1 MDWIRRLNS
10 TLHQQAQQARLPF
23 RISKAKQVRSNWCD
37 HQPPRRPGTSTC
49 LLDMSHVAAD
59 GEQGR
64 RFHALVT
71 LLHRSG
77 YDLWLTPRLSFL
89 QTGHKPFKGWAIQTT
104 RVYDPDSSP
113 ERFDL
118 CLSDRHP
125 AHPLADR
132 TLRVSTS
139 LRRGLNADEIPLPYS
154 CYPAVWQ
161 NREDDRFEAYREGD
175 RRWRVFFGG
184 YFQQKA
190 YQKIRKYT
198 VRPMI
203 NRHDVVHT
211 LIHAYGQRTTRIE
224 SDSQLLAM
232 QSRGDDGFV
241 LIDST
246 RYRLAADEW
255 LGSLANAQFFV
266 AAPGGDYPLC
276 HNCVEALAVGTI
288 PIVQYGSLFHPAL
301 SDGKNCLAYESTSDL
316 RRLIDRIDRMA
327 PEQIESLRRGA
338 IEYFEDHLSP
348 KAFRRKIEQ
357 SDANGL
363 HVFPYLA
370 KPAAA

>member
-10 TLHQQAQQARLPF
+10 ALHQQAQQARLPF
-23 RISKAKQVRSNWCD
+23 RIGKAKRVRASWCD
-37 HQPPRRPGTSTC
+37 QQPSTRPGNPAC
-49 LLDMSHVAAD
+49 LLDLSHVAAD

-77 YDLWLTPRLSFL
+77 YDLWLKPRLSFL
-89 QTGHKPFKGWAIQTT
+89 QTGHKPFKGWAIRST

-118 CLSDRHP
+118 CLSDRHA
-125 AHPLADR
+125 AHPLAER
-132 TLRVSTS
+132 TLLVSTS
-139 LRRGLNADEIPLPYS
+139 LRRELNADEIPLPYS

-161 NREDDRFEAYREGD
+161 NREDERFETYREAK
-175 RRWRVFFGG
+175 RPWRVFFGG

-190 YQKIRKYT
+190 YQKIKKYT
-198 VRPMI
+198 ARPMI
-203 NRHDVVHT
+203 NRHDVIQT
-211 LIHAYGQRTTRIE
+211 LLAAYGERTTRIE
-224 SDSQLLAM
+224 SDTQLQAM
-232 QSRGDDGFV
+232 QSTNDEGFV

-246 RYRLAADEW
+246 RYRLPADAW
-255 LGSLANAQFFV
+255 IDSLARANFFV

-276 HNCVEALAVGTI
+276 HNCVESLAVGTI

-301 SDGKNCLAYESTSDL
+301 TDGKNCLAYESLDEL
-316 RRLIDRIDRMA
+316 RALVERIDQMTTH
-327 PEQIESLRRGA
+327 EIDSLRAGA
-338 IEYFEDHLSP
+338 AQYFEDHLSP
-348 KAFRRKIEQ
+348 KALRRMIEET
-357 SDANGL
+357 DATGL

-370 KPAAA
+370 KPAA